1 MSVSFHFASVQQLPV
16 IITHPVPR
24 PRETAIGAM
33 LHERSEPEGV
43 ARLRQEREQASFDTE
58 ALHVVLA
65 GGAEKLAAWNAVR
78 RSRTV
83 LRAAMLGQPLPRRAL
98 AAGMVT
104 QAGMSSLTVAGPTAS
119 GA

>member
-1 MSVSFHFASVQQLPV
+1 
-16 IITHPVPR
+16 
-24 PRETAIGAM
+24 M
-33 LHERSEPEGV
+33 LHERREPEGV
-43 ARLRQEREQASFDTE
+43 SRLRQEREQASFDTE

-83 LRAAMLGQPLPRRAL
+83 LRAVTLRLALPRRAL

-104 QAGMSSLTVAGPTAS
+104 QAGMAYLTVAGPIAP

>member
-1 MSVSFHFASVQQLPV
+1 MSVSFAIRMLPV

-24 PRETAIGAM
+24 PRETIGAM

-98 AAGMVT
+98 ATGMVT
-104 QAGMSSLTVAGPTAS
+104 QAGMSSLTVAGPTAP

>member
-1 MSVSFHFASVQQLPV
+1 
-16 IITHPVPR
+16 
-24 PRETAIGAM
+24 M

-83 LRAAMLGQPLPRRAL
+83 LLAAMLGQPLPRRAL

-104 QAGMSSLTVAGPTAS
+104 QAGMSSLTVAGPTAP

>member
-1 MSVSFHFASVQQLPV
+1 MSVSFELCSRASGHY
-16 IITHPVPR
+16 HPPSAKTTR
-24 PRETAIGAM
+24 DSDRSM

-98 AAGMVT
+98 ATGMVT
-104 QAGMSSLTVAGPTAS
+104 QAGMSSLTVAGPTAP

>member
-1 MSVSFHFASVQQLPV
+1 MSVSFQLCFRASGHY
-16 IITHPVPR
+16 HPPSAKTTR
-24 PRETAIGAM
+24 DSDRSM

-83 LRAAMLGQPLPRRAL
+83 LRAAISARHCPGEPWPLGWSRRL
-98 AAGMVT
+98 A
-104 QAGMSSLTVAGPTAS
+104 
-119 GA
+119 

>member
-1 MSVSFHFASVQQLPV
+1 
-16 IITHPVPR
+16 
-24 PRETAIGAM
+24 M

-78 RSRTV
+78 CSRTV
-83 LRAAMLGQPLPRRAL
+83 LRGAMLGQPLPRRAL

-104 QAGMSSLTVAGPTAS
+104 QAGMSSLTVAGPTAP

>member
-1 MSVSFHFASVQQLPV
+1 
-16 IITHPVPR
+16 
-24 PRETAIGAM
+24 M

-78 RSRTV
+78 RGCMDCVRPGLARHSPGEPWPLGWSR
-83 LRAAMLGQPLPRRAL
+83 RL
-98 AAGMVT
+98 A
-104 QAGMSSLTVAGPTAS
+104 
-119 GA
+119 

>member
-1 MSVSFHFASVQQLPV
+1 
-16 IITHPVPR
+16 
-24 PRETAIGAM
+24 M

-78 RSRTV
+78 CSRTVLV

-104 QAGMSSLTVAGPTAS
+104 QAGMSSLTVAGPTAP

>member
-1 MSVSFHFASVQQLPV
+1 
-16 IITHPVPR
+16 
-24 PRETAIGAM
+24 M

-78 RSRTV
+78 RRRTV

-98 AAGMVT
+98 AAGIVT
-104 QAGMSSLTVAGPTAS
+104 QAGMSSLTVAGPTPP

>member
-1 MSVSFHFASVQQLPV
+1 MSVSFQLCSRASGHYPPPSAK
-16 IITHPVPR
+16 TTR
-24 PRETAIGAM
+24 DDGAM

-98 AAGMVT
+98 ATGMVT
-104 QAGMSSLTVAGPTAS
+104 QAGMSSLTVAGPTAP